1 MEKIKKE
8 IFENTNL
15 NIQIIKFLI
24 VGGFTF
30 IIDYISMVML
40 VEVFNINY
48 LISTGVGFIIG
59 SIINYILSAKVVFI
73 GGKYNKLETEITVFM
88 IFTVLG
94 LVLNHL
100 IMYMGCDYLKVD
112 YRIIKIISL
121 IFVTIFNFVTKKIF
135 VFKK

>member
-1 MEKIKKE
+1 MEKIKKA
-8 IFENTNL
+8 IFEYTNL